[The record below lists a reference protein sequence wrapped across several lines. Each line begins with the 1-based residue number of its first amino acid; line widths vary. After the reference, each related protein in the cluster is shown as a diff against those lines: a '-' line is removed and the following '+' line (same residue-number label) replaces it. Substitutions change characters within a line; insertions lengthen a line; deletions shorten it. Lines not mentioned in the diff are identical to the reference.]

1 MKRKVLAVLFAT
13 ALTAGMLS
21 GCGSTDSTSDKAD
34 QKEESLEEET
44 SEGQTGVDEETA
56 ANAVSEEEAEAAGFS
71 DHEESADDQE
81 ASGDA
86 EDTSHETEASA
97 DSTEDTDSADGEFSD
112 GSEDAQMAGT
122 TVIDTSQQLIG
133 THHAAI
139 TVKDYGEIDVE
150 LDADTA
156 PITVTN
162 FVKLVQDNF
171 YDGLTFH
178 RIIDGFMIQ
187 GGDPNGDGTGGAEDT
202 IKGEF
207 SSNGVK
213 NDISHVRGTISMAR
227 STDPDSAS
235 SQFFIVQSDSTH
247 LDGDYAAFGH
257 VTSGMDIV
265 DQICKEIRNHK
276 NTPIIMVS
284 AKKDDIDKIRG
295 LGLGADDYMTKPF
308 SPSELV
314 ARVKAHMARYDRL
327 VGSNAQKNDII
338 EIRGIKIDKT
348 ARRVWV
354 DGGEKNFFECAQA
367 KTAVSW
373 RGSPCRRSPSRR

>member
-34 QKEESLEEET
+34 KKEESLEEET

-81 ASGDA
+81 ASGNA
-86 EDTSHETEASA
+86 GDTSHETEASA

-122 TVIDTSQQLIG
+122 TVIDTSQQLTG

-213 NDISHVRGTISMAR
+213 NDISHVRGTIPWPAAQIRTAQAPNSL
-227 STDPDSAS
+227 SYSP
-235 SQFFIVQSDSTH
+235 IPH

-265 DQICKEIRNHK
+265 DQICKDAKPTDGNGTIAKDQQPVIESIR
-276 NTPIIMVS
+276 MV
-284 AKKDDIDKIRG
+284 D
-295 LGLGADDYMTKPF
+295 
-308 SPSELV
+308 
-314 ARVKAHMARYDRL
+314 
-327 VGSNAQKNDII
+327 
-338 EIRGIKIDKT
+338 
-348 ARRVWV
+348 
-354 DGGEKNFFECAQA
+354 
-367 KTAVSW
+367 
-373 RGSPCRRSPSRR
+373 

>member
-97 DSTEDTDSADGEFSD
+97 DNSADSTEDTDSADGEFSD

-122 TVIDTSQQLIG
+122 TVIDTSQQLTG

-150 LDADTA
+150 LDAETA

-213 NDISHVRGTISMAR
+213 NDISCKRNHFHGPQYRSGQRKLSVLYRTVR
-227 STDPDSAS
+227 
-235 SQFFIVQSDSTH
+235 FH
-247 LDGDYAAFGH
+247 
-257 VTSGMDIV
+257 TSGWRLCCIRTRDLR
-265 DQICKEIRNHK
+265 DGHCRSDLQGCQADRRQRNYCKG
-276 NTPIIMVS
+276 S
-284 AKKDDIDKIRG
+284 AAG
-295 LGLGADDYMTKPF
+295 
-308 SPSELV
+308 
-314 ARVKAHMARYDRL
+314 DREYPY
-327 VGSNAQKNDII
+327 G
-338 EIRGIKIDKT
+338 
-348 ARRVWV
+348 
-354 DGGEKNFFECAQA
+354 
-367 KTAVSW
+367 
-373 RGSPCRRSPSRR
+373 

>member
-1 MKRKVLAVLFAT
+1 MKRKVLSVLFAT
-13 ALTAGMLS
+13 VLTAGMLS
-21 GCGSTDSTSDKAD
+21 GCGSTESTSDTAD
-34 QKEESLEEET
+34 QKEEYLEEEKT
-44 SEGQTGVDEETA
+44 EGQTGVDEETA
-56 ANAVSEEEAEAAGFS
+56 AKAVSEEEAEEAGFS
-71 DHEESADDQE
+71 DQEESADDQE
-81 ASGDA
+81 EASDDT
-86 EDTSHETEASA
+86 EDTSDAAEDSEDSST
-97 DSTEDTDSADGEFSD
+97 DSTDDTDSVDGEFSD
-112 GSEDAQMAGT
+112 GSEDAAMAGT
-122 TVIDTSQQLIG
+122 TVIDTSQQLTG
-133 THHAAI
+133 THHVAI
-139 TVKDYGEIDVE
+139 TVQDYGEIDVE

-187 GGDPNGDGTGGAEDT
+187 GGDPNGDGTGGAKDT

-265 DQICKEIRNHK
+265 DQICKDAKPTDGNGTISKDQQPVIESIK
-276 NTPIIMVS
+276 MV
-284 AKKDDIDKIRG
+284 D
-295 LGLGADDYMTKPF
+295 
-308 SPSELV
+308 
-314 ARVKAHMARYDRL
+314 
-327 VGSNAQKNDII
+327 
-338 EIRGIKIDKT
+338 
-348 ARRVWV
+348 
-354 DGGEKNFFECAQA
+354 
-367 KTAVSW
+367 
-373 RGSPCRRSPSRR
+373 